1 MTNCNIMANSKKHRQ
16 VIVFSVIGLALV
28 ALMTARSLT
37 IVPIK

>member
-1 MTNCNIMANSKKHRQ
+1 MIDCNIMANSKKHRQ